1 VGDFHLLFFA
11 SFSWRTPKWV
21 KTGRTRREHM
31 SSALPLEADF
41 AGHRAKAYPRPTV
54 LVCLV
59 VLGSA
64 GLVEMVQLLTPDRH
78 SRLWMRSRR
87 WPAVLQA
94 SRLLE
99 QSFISS
105 KHQPQVLELT
115 RSADIKLN
123 ARISLM
129 RAVTIVSSSQLR
141 GVSPRPP
148 TTTARSGVAASR
160 KGTAAPPIPGRCSAF
175 LKLYRCFWTC
185 ARASCSVAQA

>member
-1 VGDFHLLFFA
+1 MF
-11 SFSWRTPKWV
+11 
-21 KTGRTRREHM
+21 
-31 SSALPLEADF
+31 SALPPEADF

-64 GLVEMVQLLTPDRH
+64 GLAEMVQLLTPDRH
-78 SRLWMRSRR
+78 SRLRMRSKRWRR
-87 WPAVLQA
+87 CC
-94 SRLLE
+94 RHRGC
-99 QSFISS
+99 SS
-105 KHQPQVLELT
+105 NPLFRANQPQVPELT

-123 ARISLM
+123 ERISLM

-160 KGTAAPPIPGRCSAF
+160 KGTAAPPIPLPVHRLSRGTDCLSPHGSRAPLF
-175 LKLYRCFWTC
+175 C
-185 ARASCSVAQA
+185 ASRLADRHNLALQP